1 MKHSVKINLKK
12 VGLSVT
18 VIAIAAASVFA
29 MTACGAKKSE
39 SKTSA
44 AITAGTT
51 VAASAVDNEQFN
63 TVAPYNGESGNNNSS
78 GNSGNSSNS
87 NSNNNSAAPA
97 QNEYNTVAPY
107 QNNTQS
113 GGSDSSKEYNT
124 VAPYQENTQA
134 TTTQPAANNDG
145 EFNTVAPYN
154 G

>member
-78 GNSGNSSNS
+78 GNSSNSNS

>member
-78 GNSGNSSNS
+78 GSSGNSGNSSS
-87 NSNNNSAAPA
+87 NNSAAPA
-97 QNEYNTVAPY
+97 QNEFNTVAPY
-107 QNNTQS
+107 QNNTPS